1 MAKPVPWY
9 CLSHMECA
17 SPWVLWICS
26 LQWARQPHIQAC
38 FAQMCMRGLFS
49 SSTSVIAQSSWEL
62 LMSRNLFW
70 QSFPSQIQIRFGI
83 NVLPVFPCDI
93 AEGFLSV
100 RSLVCSHECL
110 GKACQFYLF
119 GIPHVRLLGHLMRI
133 QPWYPLAGW
142 VSLTHELVRRDQVES
157 FSALFPTDWF
167 WMQKLPVHS

>member
-38 FAQMCMRGLFS
+38 FAQMCMRGLLS

-83 NVLPVFPCDI
+83 NVLPVFPCDM

-100 RSLVCSHECL
+100 LSLACSHECL

-119 GIPHVRLLGHLMRI
+119 GIPHVRRLGHLMRI